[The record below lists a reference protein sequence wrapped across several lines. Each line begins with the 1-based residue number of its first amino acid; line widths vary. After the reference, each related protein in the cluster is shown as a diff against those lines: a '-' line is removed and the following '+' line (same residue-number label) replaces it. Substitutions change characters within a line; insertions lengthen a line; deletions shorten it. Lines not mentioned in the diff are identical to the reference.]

1 MNKYGYDIRFRIGF
15 GPYFFSTRLLQT
27 HPHTHTEELDKP
39 GCDAHNVWSAYFQ
52 LLMRYN
58 KHIACVLGKSE
69 VDIENESR
77 SVKGFKILVRAL
89 YDSLPDKK
97 LVPWSRFGTT

>member
-1 MNKYGYDIRFRIGF
+1 
-15 GPYFFSTRLLQT
+15 
-27 HPHTHTEELDKP
+27 
-39 GCDAHNVWSAYFQ
+39 
-52 LLMRYN
+52 MRYN